1 MVHWGPSHPVGAS
14 GHSQCQWQCSG
25 PVGQWPQCLSAT
37 MIRGLGPG
45 GAGRASGGPGGRRPP
60 SAAVRRAP
68 WLAALLA
75 AVLAE
80 SPSQRRVAVPR
91 RAQPHCSGLKPRAD
105 EWSFIQEAENRNRD
119 EAAICRCQ
127 PVKIINLSM
136 KIAVFFNG
144 TSASHC
150 ARHASAAGPKVEPS
164 SPCGPELVGAPHAPA
179 SPPHSTLPSAKGSYG
194 GHGHHGALAQ
204 GA

>member
-1 MVHWGPSHPVGAS
+1 MRAGLLSRRVGESESNCHCARLAWPTARGHCRSAALPPQARHWPVAAATCRQWSTGGPVTQWGPVATASASGSAVAQWASGPSHWG
-14 GHSQCQWQCSG
+14 
-25 PVGQWPQCLSAT
+25 LSAT

-105 EWSFIQEAENRNRD
+105 EWSFSQEAENRNRD

-136 KIAVFFNG
+136 KIAVFF
-144 TSASHC
+144 
-150 ARHASAAGPKVEPS
+150 
-164 SPCGPELVGAPHAPA
+164 
-179 SPPHSTLPSAKGSYG
+179 
-194 GHGHHGALAQ
+194 
-204 GA
+204 